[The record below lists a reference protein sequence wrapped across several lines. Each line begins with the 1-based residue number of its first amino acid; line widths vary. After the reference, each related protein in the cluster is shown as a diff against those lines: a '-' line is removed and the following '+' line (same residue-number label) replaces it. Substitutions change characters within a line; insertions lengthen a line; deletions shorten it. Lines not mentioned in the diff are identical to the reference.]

1 MSEPESLST
10 ELTTLFCA
18 LANRDR
24 LHLLNV
30 LLAQHADPGGADVL
44 GTPIN
49 VLAREA
55 ELSRFAASRH
65 LAILRESGLVA
76 VDRVGLTALHRLTPA
91 RFELLEDWLF
101 PYLDLV
107 APVTTGTVPAH

>member
-1 MSEPESLST
+1 MSEPESPST
-10 ELTTLFCA
+10 ELSTLFSA

-24 LHLLNV
+24 LHLLGV
-30 LLAQHADPGGADVL
+30 LLAHHAEPSGADVL
-44 GTPIN
+44 GAPIN

-55 ELSRFAASRH
+55 ELSRFSASRH

-76 VDRVGLTALHRLTPA
+76 VDRVGLTALHRLTPT

-107 APVTTGTVPAH
+107 APVTTGAVPGH